1 MQDAGCK
8 IQDERYRMQDGRCR
22 MQDAR
27 YRLNDTRCGM
37 DRMIRMVGWLIPE
50 SVPCAL
56 HLEPYA
62 FVR

>member
-1 MQDAGCK
+1 LIEKPKGAGRSVAE
-8 IQDERYRMQDGRCR
+8 IPFSSG
-22 MQDAR
+22 DAR
-27 YRLNDTRCGM
+27 YRMNDTRCGM